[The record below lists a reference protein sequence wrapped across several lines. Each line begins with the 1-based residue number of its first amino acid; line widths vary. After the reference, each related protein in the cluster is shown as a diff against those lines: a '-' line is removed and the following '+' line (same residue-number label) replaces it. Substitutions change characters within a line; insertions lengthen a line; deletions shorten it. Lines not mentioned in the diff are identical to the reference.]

1 MIALHYRGVHER
13 KEEEESNLCYLDCHF
28 CDKITWDSQF
38 IRNKVCLGSV
48 SLQKLLSVVV

>member
-1 MIALHYRGVHER
+1 MIVLHYRGVHER

-28 CDKITWDSQF
+28 CDKITWDNWF
-38 IRNKVCLGSV
+38 IRNKVYGSV